1 MEMKIKQKVHNIN
14 FQESQKNILKS
25 SLRTANMIEFLKH
38 LKVYNKNSII
48 KEDKCHTYFSC
59 AFL

>member
-1 MEMKIKQKVHNIN
+1 MKIKQKVHNIN
-14 FQESQKNILKS
+14 FQESQKNVLQRFNK
-25 SLRTANMIEFLKH
+25 IEFLKH

>member
-1 MEMKIKQKVHNIN
+1 MEMKIKQKAHNLN
-14 FQESQKNILKS
+14 FQESQKNILRRS
-25 SLRTANMIEFLKH
+25 ANMIEFLKD

-59 AFL
+59 ASP